1 VILFKE
7 LKELQDQMVENLRL
21 SIERGEK
28 TESLLA
34 KSETLVETSI
44 NYKKTA
50 TKVKRT
56 FCARKWWMI
65 AAVVGV
71 VCLIIILIYVLIK
84 F

>member
-1 VILFKE
+1 MFKE
-7 LKELQDQMVENLRL
+7 LKELQTQMVENLRL

-28 TESLLA
+28 TESLLM

-44 NYKKTA
+44 KYKQTA

-71 VCLIIILIYVLIK
+71 ACLIILLIYLLIK